1 MIVVQDIILS
11 RLSLLKGM
19 SAPQRSDIRE
29 EDSPILFSEFL
40 ETIPPGPLIK
50 ISDLTKTRFYQGSL
64 SVAGYQVSSPEI
76 QLHCPSESCNGVRFF
91 RRSSKELPDIPSEDF
106 HFFYITYICSNCR
119 RFEKNFSLAATR
131 NTNDESG
138 KCFKFGEFPEY
149 GPPTPARLIKL
160 IGPDREM
167 FLKGRRCENQGLGV
181 GAFVYYRRVVEN
193 QKNRILDE
201 VLKVAQKLGADGAQI
216 QKLEAAKSEVQ
227 FSKALAN
234 VRDAIPQALLIN
246 GHNPLSLLHS
256 ALSDG
261 LHARSDQHCL
271 EIASSV
277 RVVLAE
283 LSERLAQ
290 ALKDEAELNKAL
302 SKLLSPGDG

>member
-1 MIVVQDIILS
+1 MNVQKAHDI
-11 RLSLLKGM
+11 K
-19 SAPQRSDIRE
+19 E
-29 EDSPILFSEFL
+29 EEVAIPFADFL
-40 ETIPPGPLIK
+40 ESTPPGSLAK
-50 ISDLTKTRFYQGSL
+50 VSDLTKRRFYQSGSL
-64 SVAGYQVSSPEI
+64 AGFQITSPEI
-76 QLHCPSESCNGVRFF
+76 QLYCPSDSCNGVRFL
-91 RRSSKELPDIPSEDF
+91 RRSSKEVPDIPSEDF
-106 HFFYITYICSNCR
+106 HYFYVTYGCSNCR
-119 RFEKNFSLAATR
+119 RYEKTFSLAATR
-131 NTNDESG
+131 TDGEESG
-138 KCFKFGEFPEY
+138 ECFKFGELPEY
-149 GPPTPARLIKL
+149 GPPTPAKLIKL

-201 VLKVAQKLGADGAQI
+201 IIKVAQKVGAETGQV

-227 FSKALAN
+227 FSKALSN
-234 VRDAIPQALLIN
+234 VRNALPQSLLIN

-261 LHARSDQHCL
+261 LHAKSDQHCL

-302 SKLLSPGDG
+302 SKLMAPKDG